1 MDQKRIIA
9 IIGGGA
15 AGLMAAA
22 YAAEIC
28 DPDTDEILLIEQNDR
43 MGKKLRITGKGR
55 CNLTNDCDRDEFL
68 ASVPTNP
75 RFLYAALAGFD
86 TKDTQDYFESLG
98 VPLKVER
105 GKRVFPVSD
114 KAGDVVEALVKR
126 CRELGVKTM
135 QGRVTSVH
143 TDTEAARQIKSVRK
157 TRIFTNVN
165 PLHSEKACL

>member
-1 MDQKRIIA
+1 MEQKQTIA

-28 DPDTDEILLIEQNDR
+28 DPDTQEILLIEQNDR

-68 ASVPTNP
+68 ANVPTNP

-86 TKDTQDYFESLG
+86 TKDTQEYFESLG

-114 KAGDVVEALVKR
+114 KAGDVV
-126 CRELGVKTM
+126 
-135 QGRVTSVH
+135 
-143 TDTEAARQIKSVRK
+143 
-157 TRIFTNVN
+157 
-165 PLHSEKACL
+165 

>member
-1 MDQKRIIA
+1 MGEMATERRIVA
-9 IIGGGA
+9 VIGGGA

-22 YAAEIC
+22 AAAEYAS
-28 DPDTDEILLIEQNDR
+28 PETDVLLIEQNDR

-68 ASVPTNP
+68 SNVPTNP

-86 TKDTQDYFESLG
+86 TEDTKAYFEMLG

-114 KAGDVVEALVKR
+114 RAGDVVDALVR
-126 CRELGVKTM
+126 HCREMLPAWVSAVMIRPGIAPT
-135 QGRVTSVH
+135 
-143 TDTEAARQIKSVRK
+143 
-157 TRIFTNVN
+157 
-165 PLHSEKACL
+165 